1 MPNFAIV
8 ENGIVTNTILADSKA
23 IAEEVTGKTCVAY
36 TTEPAEIGGTYVN
49 KKFIK
54 RKPYPSWVS
63 DGDVDW
69 KAPVDYP
76 TVDPENPKHYIW
88 DEATTSWVEAHTE

>member
-8 ENGIVTNTILADSKA
+8 ENGIVTNIILADSKA

-69 KAPVDYP
+69 KAPINMPAFD
-76 TVDPENPKHYIW
+76 EAHPKYYTW
-88 DEATTSWVEAHTE
+88 DESKIDWVEITV